1 MLGGKYFSFLKMLD
15 GAKQKEIY
23 VPRKNESITNIF
35 TVKLPKK
42 GWPGGKTGLAEF
54 KEKYL

>member
-1 MLGGKYFSFLKMLD
+1 MLD

-23 VPRKNESITNIF
+23 VPRKNESKTNVF

-42 GWPGGKTGLAEF
+42 GWPRGKTGSAKF
-54 KEKYL
+54 KEKCLSAWVSLSQ